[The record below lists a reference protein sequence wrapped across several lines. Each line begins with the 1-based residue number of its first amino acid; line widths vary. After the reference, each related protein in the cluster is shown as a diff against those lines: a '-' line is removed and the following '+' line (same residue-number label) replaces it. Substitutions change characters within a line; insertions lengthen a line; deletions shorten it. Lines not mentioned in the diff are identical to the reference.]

1 MKRLLLLGVIFAWTG
16 LVAQSEDSLR
26 HLTSLPLQENSAEW
40 WSDLG
45 YVHEQKASQD
55 SALQAYNRCII
66 CAEQLGQSLWQ
77 GKCLRYQAMLY
88 LQQNRYDLALV
99 QMEAAMQ
106 HFALDTTS
114 QEWAKG
120 QSTLGE
126 IYYYQGRFQL
136 AIQHFIRA
144 AGQFE
149 RAQDSLRA
157 GVIFGNIG
165 ALFMEADQA
174 GQALAYHRKNLL
186 WIPHSDTARLI
197 HVSYN
202 IGSSL
207 EALDSLGPAERWY
220 QRVLDL
226 CAIFPMPRE
235 NSYALMGMAGIASL
249 RKQHAL
255 ASRLITQSIAIAPD
269 SFIYSV
275 NLVRLGYYEG
285 LNGNQ
290 AAAYRHLDAAQAL
303 NQRLGQQGE
312 LLEALDYHREIAAK
326 YGDYAKAYE
335 LQQQHRLLADSLGIQ
350 NLQREI
356 KALELQ
362 YEATKK
368 SEENLRLR
376 AEKAESDLQLSRAQS
391 TVRNRTIFLALLL
404 MLLVGGFIFFRKYS
418 QDQRKLAQQA
428 AFFSEQKVQRMAQ
441 AQRLL
446 AAEAV
451 LEGQEKERVRL
462 ARELHDGLGGM
473 LASAKNLLNSA
484 DSAAK
489 EEGQAALEAVGQEL
503 RRVSHDLM
511 PGALA
516 RFGLKV
522 ALEDL
527 LSQSPQSLQ
536 VQMQWY
542 GPKRVPAEMQSN
554 IFRIVQEL
562 YANALKHAQAENVL
576 VQIMLDE
583 KGLHLTVED
592 DGKGFEDTNKQQKGM
607 GLDNVQAR
615 VAYLDG
621 SFDIQSQTGEGTTIY
636 VQLPLKKHD

>member
-1 MKRLLLLGVIFAWTG
+1 MKRLLLLGAFFAWTG
-16 LVAQSEDSLR
+16 LLAQSEDSLR
-26 HLTSLPLQENSAEW
+26 HLTSLPLQASSAEW
-40 WSDLG
+40 WADLG
-45 YVHEQKASQD
+45 YVYEQKARKD
-55 SALQAYNRCII
+55 SALQAYDRCIA
-66 CAEQLGQSLWQ
+66 CAEQLGQALWQ
-77 GKCLRYQAMLY
+77 GKCLRYQAMIY
-88 LQQNRYDLALV
+88 LKDNRYEQALSHMQAAIAHLAV
-99 QMEAAMQ
+99 
-106 HFALDTTS
+106 DSTS
-114 QEWAKG
+114 LEWGKG

-149 RAQDSLRA
+149 RAEDSLRA

-165 ALFMEADQA
+165 ALFMEADQPE
-174 GQALAYHRKNLL
+174 QALAYHRKNLR
-186 WIPHSDTARLI
+186 WIPHSDSARLI

-235 NSYALMGMAGIASL
+235 HSYALMGMAGIASL

-255 ASRLITQSIAIAPD
+255 ASQLIKQSVAIAPD

-275 NLVRLGYYEG
+275 NLARLGYYEG

-290 AAAYRHLDAAQAL
+290 TAAYRHLEAAKTL
-303 NQRLGQQGE
+303 NQRLGQKGE
-312 LLEALDYHREIAAK
+312 LLEAIDYHREIAAK
-326 YGDYAKAYE
+326 FGDYTKAYE

-350 NLQREI
+350 NLRREI
-356 KALELQ
+356 TALELQ
-362 YEATKK
+362 YEAAKK

-376 AEKAESDLQLSRAQS
+376 AEKAESDLQLNQAQS
-391 TVRNRTIFLALLL
+391 TVRNRTFFLALLL
-404 MLLVGGFIFFRKYS
+404 ILLVAGFIFFRKYS
-418 QDQRKLAQQA
+418 QNQKQLAQQA
-428 AFFSEQKVQRMAQ
+428 AFLSEQKVQRMAQ

-527 LSQSPQSLQ
+527 LSQSPQSPQ
-536 VQMQWY
+536 VQLQWY
-542 GPKRVPAEMQSN
+542 GPERVPEDMQSN

-562 YANALKHAQAENVL
+562 YANALRHAQAQNVL
-576 VQIMLDE
+576 VQIMKDE
-583 KGLHLTVED
+583 KHLHLTVED
-592 DGKGFEDTNKQQKGM
+592 DGKGFEDANKPPKGM

-621 SFDIQSQTGEGTTIY
+621 SFDLQSKVGEGTTIY